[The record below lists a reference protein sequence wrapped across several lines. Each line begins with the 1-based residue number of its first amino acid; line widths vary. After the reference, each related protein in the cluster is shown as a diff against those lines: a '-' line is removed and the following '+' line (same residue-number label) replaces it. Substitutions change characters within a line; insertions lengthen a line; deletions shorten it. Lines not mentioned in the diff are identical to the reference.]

1 MVKQSS
7 QVWNAVSRYMH
18 IRLPCLSMLET
29 IFSSISLI
37 LTLSRSYLLIIVYSF
52 FQGRNNIN
60 IGSGSRE
67 MATILDTTLIQA
79 LLLTGQSSN
88 VLELSKDPNYCD
100 VKICEEFLQ
109 QRNYFKALLELYKSK
124 EMHRE
129 ALKLLIQLVEDSK
142 SDKLQPE
149 STYVFR
155 PDMIIEYL
163 KVNALMLKLLH
174 LYFHSFCVSILGV
187 SISVYVDI
195 IMGCLV
201 I

>member
-1 MVKQSS
+1 
-7 QVWNAVSRYMH
+7 
-18 IRLPCLSMLET
+18 MLET
-29 IFSSISLI
+29 TFFF
-37 LTLSRSYLLIIVYSF
+37 YSF
-52 FQGRNNIN
+52 DLNTISFLFTNYSVLLFQGRNNIN

-67 MATILDTTLIQA
+67 MATILDTALIQG

-88 VLELSKDPNYCD
+88 ALELLKGPNYCD
-100 VKICEEFLQ
+100 VKICEDFFQ
-109 QRNYFKALLELYKSK
+109 QRNYFKALLELYKSN

-149 STYVFR
+149 STEVFR

-163 KVNALMLKLLH
+163 KVIALMRKLLH
-174 LYFHSFCVSILGV
+174 LYFHSFCVSILGA
-187 SISVYVDI
+187 SMSVYADI

-201 I
+201 L